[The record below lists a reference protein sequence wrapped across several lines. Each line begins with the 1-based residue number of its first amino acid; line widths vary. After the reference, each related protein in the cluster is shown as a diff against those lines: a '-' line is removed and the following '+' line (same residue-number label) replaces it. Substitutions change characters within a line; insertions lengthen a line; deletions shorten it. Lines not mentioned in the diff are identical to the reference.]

1 MKLQTIALS
10 LSLLLG
16 VGLAPGATTQSTPQ
30 PTLITEQEVQAI
42 GVDAYLYFYSL
53 VTMDLTRKQLTNVE
67 PGKGLGGP
75 MNMFQNILDVSIR
88 RHEGR
93 RPAKL

>member
-1 MKLQTIALS
+1 MIALS

-16 VGLAPGATTQSTPQ
+16 VAHTPVAIAQSTPQ

-42 GVDAYLYFYSL
+42 RGDAYLYLYSL
-53 VTMDLTRKQLTNVE
+53 VTMNLTRKQLTNVE

-75 MNMFQNILDVSIR
+75 MNMFQNIDWQ
-88 RHEGR
+88 
-93 RPAKL
+93 

>member
-1 MKLQTIALS
+1 MLVLS

-16 VGLAPGATTQSTPQ
+16 AALAPAAMAQSAP
-30 PTLITEQEVQAI
+30 PPSLITEQEVQAI
-42 GVDAYLYFYSL
+42 GIDAYLYLYSL

-75 MNMFQNILDVSIR
+75 MNMF
-88 RHEGR
+88 
-93 RPAKL
+93 

>member
-1 MKLQTIALS
+1 MIALS

-16 VGLAPGATTQSTPQ
+16 VALTPAAIAQSTPQ

-42 GVDAYLYFYSL
+42 RVDAYLYLYSL
-53 VTMDLTRKQLTNVE
+53 FTMNLTRKQLTNVE

-75 MNMFQNILDVSIR
+75 MNMFQNIDWQ
-88 RHEGR
+88 
-93 RPAKL
+93 